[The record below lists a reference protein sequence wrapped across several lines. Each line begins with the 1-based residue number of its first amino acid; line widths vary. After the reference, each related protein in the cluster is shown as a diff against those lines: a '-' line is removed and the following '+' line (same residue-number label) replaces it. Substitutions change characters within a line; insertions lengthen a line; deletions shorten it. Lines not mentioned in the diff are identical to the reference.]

1 MTRIG
6 TFVCAPP
13 KKNVAKCDSG
23 TLMSVSL
30 RTHMPRDPGASAVDS
45 NWRYFLNNASA
56 AAAAVT
62 SQVPLMTTKPS
73 RLLTTLFRIT
83 INVLILHPLKYK
95 KLGKSFFWCTRWI
108 AVLFPKRLSI
118 SFKIII
124 IFQ

>member
-1 MTRIG
+1 MS
-6 TFVCAPP
+6 VPP
-13 KKNVAKCDSG
+13 PQKKNVAKYDSG

-30 RTHMPRDPGASAVDS
+30 RTHVPRDPGASAVDS

-95 KLGKSFFWCTRWI
+95 KLGLFFGAPDGSQCFSQN
-108 AVLFPKRLSI
+108 ACLSI